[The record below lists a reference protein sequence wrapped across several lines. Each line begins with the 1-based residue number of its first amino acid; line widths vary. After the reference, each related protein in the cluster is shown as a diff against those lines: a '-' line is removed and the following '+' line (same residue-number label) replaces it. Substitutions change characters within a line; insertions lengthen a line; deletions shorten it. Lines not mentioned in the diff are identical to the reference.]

1 MMTLRLAEL
10 AQVLD
15 ARLIGED
22 GAITAVSTD
31 TRTLG
36 AGALFVALRGER
48 FDAHDF
54 CEQAVVTGAIE
65 AQFRYQPM
73 TFVQWQIRRSSRE
86 EGFMLLRMKIAA

>member
-1 MMTLRLAEL
+1 MMTLRFAEL

-36 AGALFVALRGER
+36 AGALFVALRGGVSMPR
-48 FDAHDF
+48 FLRA
-54 CEQAVVTGAIE
+54 G
-65 AQFRYQPM
+65 RG
-73 TFVQWQIRRSSRE
+73 RRGIGPAGR
-86 EGFMLLRMKIAA
+86 A